1 MIEHQLIFPTKVYR
15 TTFEDSQELQKKV
28 VQLFLEIEK
37 KDTSPVRYSANGYT
51 SYGANSNILSLPELS
66 ELKSFIDSI
75 VNNWIK
81 KFGGLNVPESE
92 TIGLVVKTQCDYFS
106 GLTFPN
112 GVDCGLVCQDKGYS
126 SVTYEVALFNQ
137 CDEAAAAQI
146 KFVHVYVD
154 AITRKAVALPKSLE
168 KALLKISRY

>member
-1 MIEHQLIFPTKVYR
+1 MSKPIQKFKSDYIYFESFTTRWRDNDVYGHMNN
-15 TTFEDSQELQKKV
+15 V
-28 VQLFLEIEK
+28 VFYEF
-37 KDTSPVRYSANGYT
+37 A
-51 SYGANSNILSLPELS
+51 
-66 ELKSFIDSI
+66 DSI